1 MPGNYA
7 VGGALL
13 KAGDHFVEYLA
24 ARFLGGLAFNKL
36 AGYGEA
42 VLLGVVPQ
50 FSELCLYGQ
59 DLPVRL
65 VRGLASV

>member
-1 MPGNYA
+1 VPGNNA
-7 VGGALL
+7 VGRTLL
-13 KAGDHFVEYLA
+13 KASHHFVEYLA
-24 ARFLGGLAFNKL
+24 ARFLGGFAFDEF

-50 FSELCLYGQ
+50 FSELRLYGQ